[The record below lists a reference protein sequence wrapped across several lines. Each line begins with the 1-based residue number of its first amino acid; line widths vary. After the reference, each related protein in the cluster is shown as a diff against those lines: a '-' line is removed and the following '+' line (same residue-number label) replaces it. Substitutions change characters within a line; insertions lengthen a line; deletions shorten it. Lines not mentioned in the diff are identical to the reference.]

1 MNLTICNGCIICI
14 YIYIFSIFRNY
25 FSFLLDAPHIIKP
38 KFQEIKNTVRV
49 PSRMRLIPK
58 PLFSSLFQ
66 QIYGILLFVL
76 KYVSLLL
83 KMINGFSW
91 DQFSCVSLDD
101 YFQNISDNSYI
112 DMILQ

>member
-1 MNLTICNGCIICI
+1 M
-14 YIYIFSIFRNY
+14 
-25 FSFLLDAPHIIKP
+25 
-38 KFQEIKNTVRV
+38 
-49 PSRMRLIPK
+49 
-58 PLFSSLFQ
+58 
-66 QIYGILLFVL
+66 GILLFVL